1 MYILCEIKR
10 RKKEINIDLLVF
22 QLLIEMSKNKL
33 GNKLSEERGNRI
45 DCLYLWNFLLSLF
58 PHIWHRHYHVADLK
72 KEKNKIF
79 SHVKTSHE
87 GWNFGIKN
95 YVKNF

>member
-45 DCLYLWNFLLSLF
+45 DCLYL
-58 PHIWHRHYHVADLK
+58 
-72 KEKNKIF
+72 
-79 SHVKTSHE
+79 
-87 GWNFGIKN
+87 
-95 YVKNF
+95 